1 MNFKLPAFWLA
12 GAILVSSV
20 TSCMEPDSIGLELL
34 SPDQPGVF
42 FTDTLTLECNSIRE
56 DSLRSDEFVA
66 AFNLAGAYADPTFGG
81 AVAGFYSEVRL
92 PNNNTTFSFGTSAAL
107 DSVVLTLAYSDS
119 YGDTTTPVGFRVFE
133 TDDKMVI
140 DSTYYSNDTLT
151 LKRELFAGSVLIRP
165 KDSVVVD
172 GAKRAPHLRL
182 RLNNDFGNDFLNA
195 PTSSF
200 SDNAAFLNFFNGIHV
215 TADAITTPGQG
226 VIASFNLLASMSK
239 LTFYYKNG
247 SDTTRRT
254 ANFEINS
261 GCPRFN
267 RFTHDYSIS
276 QFGNVFPVSGND
288 KIYIQ
293 SLSGLK
299 ARIKIPHLRNLAAN
313 GPVAINKAELIIPI
327 TDNASYKNH
336 NSLLL
341 FGVDSVGKEAV
352 IPDVLESPAYYGGSF
367 DATVQSYRFN
377 INRYVQR
384 VVSDPTLRDYGLS
397 IVSSGGALNSFRTVV
412 PGPLTPTGQKI
423 RLKIT
428 YSVLN

>member
-1 MNFKLPAFWLA
+1 MNFKSPACWLVC
-12 GAILVSSV
+12 GFLFTLYS
-20 TSCMEPDSIGLELL
+20 SCMEPDSIGLELL
-34 SPDQPGVF
+34 TPDQPGVF
-42 FTDTLTLECNSIRE
+42 FTDTLTLDCTTIRE

-66 AFNLAGAYADPTFGG
+66 AFNLAGSYDDPVFGG
-81 AVAGFYSEVRL
+81 TVAGFYSEVRL
-92 PNNNTTFSFGTSAAL
+92 PNNNTTFTFGTSPVL

-119 YGDTTTPVGFRVFE
+119 YGDTTSPVGFRVFE
-133 TDDKMVI
+133 TDDKLVI
-140 DSTYYSNDTLT
+140 DSTYYTNDTVS
-151 LKRELFAGSVLIRP
+151 LKRELFAGALYVKP
-165 KDSVVVD
+165 KDSVLVD

-182 RLNNDFGNDFLNA
+182 RLTNDFGNDFINA

-200 SDNAAFLNFFNGIHV
+200 LDNTAFLNFFNGIHV

-267 RFTHDYSIS
+267 RYIHNYSGS
-276 QFGNVFPVSGND
+276 QVGDVFPASGDN
-288 KIYIQ
+288 KLYIQ
-293 SLSGLK
+293 SMSGLK
-299 ARIKIPHLRNLAAN
+299 SRIKIPHLRNLATN
-313 GPVAINKAELIIPI
+313 GPVAINKAELIIPVI
-327 TDNASYKNH
+327 DNGTFKNH

-341 FGVDSVGKEAV
+341 FGVDSTGKEAV

-367 DATVQSYRFN
+367 DAIAQSYKFN

-384 VVSDPTLRDYGLS
+384 IVSDPALNDYGLS
-397 IVSSGGALNSFRTVV
+397 IVSSGGALNSFRTIV